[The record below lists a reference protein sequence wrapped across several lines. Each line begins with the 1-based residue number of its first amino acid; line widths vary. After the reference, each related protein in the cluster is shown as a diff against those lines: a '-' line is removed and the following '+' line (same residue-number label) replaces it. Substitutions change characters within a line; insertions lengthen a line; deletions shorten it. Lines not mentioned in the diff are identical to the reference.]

1 MPRLF
6 SRVAYH
12 LAFLPATCESFG
24 CSTASPTLYCQFFV
38 FFFYVFLKNVSIP
51 QIPSS
56 PIYSFFLVLSS
67 LPHCFIYLYFNF
79 IYSVTN
85 ICGASALCQT
95 LFRHYRYNKGQ
106 RKVPVTHGI
115 LCSENIQVFCSTSL
129 FSHIQLSII
138 HTHLRCLIDTTEPIN
153 VSNTEFIIF
162 QPSSLLY
169 FF

>member
-1 MPRLF
+1 MRIIKWYF
-6 SRVAYH
+6 SHAVMTELNICVFNICSHNQNAP
-12 LAFLPATCESFG
+12 FLEE
-24 CSTASPTLYCQFFV
+24 TAQHNISCILI
-38 FFFYVFLKNVSIP
+38 FLI
-51 QIPSS
+51 
-56 PIYSFFLVLSS
+56 LVRKICYLDF
-67 LPHCFIYLYFNF
+67 CFIYLHFNF

-95 LFRHYRYNKGQ
+95 LFRHYRYDKGQ